1 MTFDSLLKENRDLR
15 HYDSIGPDVG
25 CPIKAILIIN
35 KKEIAFLFAPENCC
49 DMTRI
54 IEFSK
59 SILPDVTIIL
69 TFSGNDEDTFYFLNK
84 GKWISSISNYYKST
98 TTQNETINSNRNNN
112 ATHS

>member
-35 KKEIAFLFAPENCC
+35 KNEIAFLFAPENCC
-49 DMTRI
+49 DMTRV

-69 TFSGNDEDTFYFLNK
+69 TFSGNDEDTFYFLRK
-84 GKWISSISNYYKST
+84 SGGWVSSMTNWHKKS
-98 TTQNETINSNRNNN
+98 RF
-112 ATHS
+112 